1 MSENQH
7 LPRKAPAKSGVLR
20 QRRLLPQDTGAG
32 PLEFSERRR
41 VLVVDHSPPAR
52 RMLREII
59 TELGHEVLEA
69 SSTSQAFCVTSREA
83 VDMIIADLL
92 VPDLGGTG
100 FCYVLRSQLQT
111 HAIPVFL
118 LANTFDPEQEVTAIA
133 SGADDF
139 LARPFSRSV
148 LRARVQSALRKRTL
162 LESTDQA
169 ETILFSLAQA
179 VEARDPAVGQH
190 CQRLALISST
200 LGAALGLPADQLVT
214 LQRGGFLHDVGKISI
229 PDNILF
235 KPGPLTAEEWVIMKE
250 HTIRGERICYG
261 MKALEPVLS
270 IVRSH
275 HERWDGSGYPDGLRG
290 EDIPLLARVLQ
301 IADIFD
307 ALTTARPYKRA
318 YTSEYAMQVLRE
330 EVKTGWRDPRLVEA
344 FSDISRLFRT
354 EEFPSNSSLL
364 ALASSLGDKSGWQV
378 SGHSPSIP
386 ASSMPSDAWFMSEAM

>member
-1 MSENQH
+1 MSDNQH
-7 LPRKAPAKSGVLR
+7 LPRKAPATSGVLH

-32 PLEFSERRR
+32 PLDSSKRRR
-41 VLVVDHSPPAR
+41 VLVADRSPAAR
-52 RMLREII
+52 RMLRDAIAD
-59 TELGHEVLEA
+59 LGHDILEA
-69 SSTSQAFCVTSREA
+69 SSTDEAFKVIRQQA

-100 FCYVLRSQLQT
+100 FCCVLRSQIQT
-111 HAIPVFL
+111 HTVPVFL
-118 LANTFDPEQEVTAIA
+118 LANSFDPDKEATAIA
-133 SGADDF
+133 AGADDF
-139 LARPFSRSV
+139 LVRPFTRNV
-148 LRARVQSALRKRTL
+148 LRARVQSALRKRSL

-200 LGAALGLPADQLVT
+200 LGVALGLSADQLVT
-214 LQRGGFLHDVGKISI
+214 LQRGGFLHDVGKISV
-229 PDNILF
+229 PDSILF
-235 KPGPLTAEEWVIMKE
+235 KQGPLTAEEWVTMKE
-250 HTIRGERICYG
+250 HTVRGERICYG

-307 ALTTARPYKRA
+307 ALTTERPYKRA
-318 YTSEYAMQVLRE
+318 YTSEYAMQILRE
-330 EVKTGWRDPRLVEA
+330 ETRAGWRDPRLVEA
-344 FSDISRLFRT
+344 FSDISPLFQT
-354 EEFPSNSSLL
+354 EEISSNSSLL
-364 ALASSLGDKSGWQV
+364 ALASSLGEKSGWQV
-378 SGHSPSIP
+378 SGHSPSATI
-386 ASSMPSDAWFMSEAM
+386 SSMLSDTWAMSEAM